1 MNDIPMPLEQNE
13 SALCSAIV
21 DSFGNRE
28 QESILVAKLARI
40 MNPRKGTNGSNES
53 SVYTKFITKVAFAG
67 SDCWYWYGAM
77 HKLGYGLMNALGES
91 KAHRI
96 SWRLHK
102 GEIPDGLFVLH
113 KCDVRNC
120 VNPDHLFLGTQ
131 TDNMRDMVNKNRHRK
146 TGPKGEDNCRSKLT
160 NMEAQSIREEFATGV
175 ITQAELSRK
184 YNLSPMTISRLI
196 RMETY

>member
-1 MNDIPMPLEQNE
+1 MEYDE
-13 SALCSAIV
+13 SSLCSALV

-28 QESILVAKLARI
+28 KESSLVVKLART
-40 MNPRKGTNGSNES
+40 MNPRKGTNGSNKS
-53 SVYTKFITKVAFAG
+53 SIYTRFITKVAFAG

-77 HKLGYGLMNALGES
+77 HKLGYGIMPALGES
-91 KAHRI
+91 KAHRV

-102 GEIPDGLFVLH
+102 GDIPDGMFVLH

-131 TDNMRDMVNKNRHRK
+131 TDNMRDMVNKDRHCKIKHR
-146 TGPKGEDNCRSKLT
+146 GEENCRSKLT
-160 NMEAQSIREEFATGV
+160 NMEAQSIREEFAAGG
-175 ITQAELSRK
+175 IIQAELSRK

>member
-1 MNDIPMPLEQNE
+1 MEYNE
-13 SALCSAIV
+13 SNLCSSLV
-21 DSFGNRE
+21 DSFGNKE
-28 QESILVAKLARI
+28 EESSLVVKLARI
-40 MNPRKGTNGSNES
+40 MNPRKGTNGSNKS

-77 HKLGYGLMNALGES
+77 HKLGYGLMSALGES

-102 GEIPDGLFVLH
+102 GDIPDGLFVLH

-131 TDNMRDMVNKNRHRK
+131 TDNMRDMVKKGRCRNA
-146 TGPKGEDNCRSKLT
+146 TGRGEDNCRSKLT
-160 NMEAQSIREEFATGV
+160 NLKAQLIREEFARGG
-175 ITQAELSRK
+175 IMQIELAKK